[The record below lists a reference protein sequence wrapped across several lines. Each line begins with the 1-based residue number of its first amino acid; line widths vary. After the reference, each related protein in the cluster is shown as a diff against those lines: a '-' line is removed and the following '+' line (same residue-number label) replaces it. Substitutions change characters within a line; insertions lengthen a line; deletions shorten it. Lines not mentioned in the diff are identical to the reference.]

1 METYISDLL
10 LGPKIVPLNTHEFV
24 GYLFISQLDRNIE
37 YNLIFQLSS
46 NSKFDEVLLQHG
58 LI

>member
-1 METYISDLL
+1 MEKYISDLL
-10 LGPKIVPLNTHEFV
+10 LEPKIAPLNSHEFV
-24 GYLFISQLDRNIE
+24 GYLFILQLDRNIE